1 MTGPTTNSIS
11 PAAPGSLASGFRL
24 PLEGLR
30 LLRRERRLWPL
41 AMVPFLLSLAAFG
54 TAIGL
59 IVAYSGELYGW
70 ATAWIPVLEVE
81 RWYQWLWIGPAR
93 AVLAALGAAFFM
105 ALAAAGLVAAYLV
118 ASLLASPFHDVLAAR
133 VEQLVTGAVVDE
145 SASGIGGL
153 VREGGRA
160 MLEELRR
167 MAYFLALTLPLLL
180 AGWFVPGAQLVTGP
194 AIMAVTIFFLP
205 LDYASYTLDRR
216 HVSFPDKR
224 RWLFAHKTVMAGFGA
239 AAFLTCLVP
248 GLNFLAMPI
257 LVVAGTLLALRLQPE
272 RPATPPAAPIP
283 R

>member
-1 MTGPTTNSIS
+1 MSRVTGPTTNSIS

-30 LLRRERRLWPL
+30 LLWRERRLWPL

-70 ATAWIPVLEVE
+70 ATAWIPLLEVE
-81 RWYQWLWIGPAR
+81 RWYQWLWIGPVR
-93 AVLAALGAAFFM
+93 AGLAALGAAFFL
-105 ALAAAGLVAAYLV
+105 ALAAACLVAAYLV

-145 SASGIGGL
+145 TASGIRGL

-160 MLEELRR
+160 MREELRR
-167 MAYFLALTLPLLL
+167 MAYFLALMLPLLL

-194 AIMAVTIFFLP
+194 AIMVVTIFFLP

-257 LVVAGTLLALRLQPE
+257 LVVAGTLLALRLQP
-272 RPATPPAAPIP
+272 
-283 R
+283 